1 MSNPLDHDNLYNI
14 LGKLAALK
22 PTTQETHDA
31 KVKAIYESVEAQGSI
46 LTGVDAVQ
54 SKLAKQFAEGIGK
67 DIKRIATGKDVHSR
81 VSQEIAK
88 SQDASMKGDNKTS
101 AKHFNRYDKLDKL
114 ANKEQGMEEGMA
126 GMDDAEPYTIGGAVD
141 KQYVYTVMRDGKSM
155 GIYHS
160 LDDAKRIVA
169 NNKRTNKYSEFK
181 IARKP
186 RSKMAGPAGK
196 LPEQGV
202 AEARETQKTEKG
214 TIYKGGGYGTE
225 YQGDGDEEEQI
236 ARAVKKRGRPAKG
249 TAKPARPKNEPGVK
263 GRPKKAA
270 PISVTA
276 PKGDIFGRTTGKV
289 AKIGTKS
296 VSHKM
301 AAEGQLK
308 ARFSSIFEGV
318 NFTEMLKDT
327 DMSVAEMLQELTQ
340 DIDSFKKTG
349 QCSDKLE
356 AFLKIHNHGKKS
368 IVADARE
375 LPRGPSFAS
384 QHGAVAPIP
393 KPGMLSRAGTA
404 IATGA
409 KNAFNAIAPGDEEL
423 LRDLKRKSTM
433 EEDSELN
440 ELARLAGLSVKE
452 SVDPAA
458 FAKLAPPEDEI
469 TYADKIAGA
478 NKHPGDDMEE
488 GNPFAQK
495 VRAAKADGIQPGET
509 INQDGREYPVKET
522 SFDGA
527 EQSDNVSVTTSFS
540 SADGKKTITINADG
554 AAAEQIAQ
562 LLKLSGMMS
571 NDYRAD
577 DASASMDMDD
587 CEPEEQEMVIAME
600 PDMEVADEGSED
612 LANSPDEDYY
622 SMRASTM
629 GPGEG
634 DAGEKAM
641 HPDRPTKNNGDNAL
655 STPATPPTRA
665 QKTLIAVSTLESR
678 LAAEYES
685 IKKVS
690 R

>member
-22 PTTQETHDA
+22 PTTQETHNA

-54 SKLAKQFAEGIGK
+54 SKLAKQFA
-67 DIKRIATGKDVHSR
+67 
-81 VSQEIAK
+81 
-88 SQDASMKGDNKTS
+88 
-101 AKHFNRYDKLDKL
+101 
-114 ANKEQGMEEGMA
+114 EGMA

-301 AAEGQLK
+301 AAESQIK

-327 DMSVAEMLQELTQ
+327 DMSVAEMLQELTH

-356 AFLKIHNHGKKS
+356 AFLKIHNHGKKAML
-368 IVADARE
+368 ADEARE

-384 QHGAVAPIP
+384 QHGAVVPPP

-409 KNAFNAIAPGDEEL
+409 KKAFDTLAPGDEKL
-423 LRDLKRKSTM
+423 LHDLKRSSTM
-433 EEDSELN
+433 DEDSELN

-452 SVDPAA
+452 SVDPEA
-458 FAKLAPPEDEI
+458 FARLAPPEDEI
-469 TYADKIAGA
+469 TYADKIVGA
-478 NKHPGDDMEE
+478 NKHPGNDMEE

-527 EQSDNVSVTTSFS
+527 EQSDNVSVTTSFN

-571 NDYRAD
+571 NDYKAAACPHCGCSPCEC
-577 DASASMDMDD
+577 DAE
-587 CEPEEQEMVIAME
+587 EPEEQEMVIAME

-641 HPDRPTKNNGDNAL
+641 HSDRPTKNNGDNAL

>member
-1 MSNPLDHDNLYNI
+1 
-14 LGKLAALK
+14 
-22 PTTQETHDA
+22 
-31 KVKAIYESVEAQGSI
+31 
-46 LTGVDAVQ
+46 
-54 SKLAKQFAEGIGK
+54 
-67 DIKRIATGKDVHSR
+67 
-81 VSQEIAK
+81 
-88 SQDASMKGDNKTS
+88 
-101 AKHFNRYDKLDKL
+101 
-114 ANKEQGMEEGMA
+114 
-126 GMDDAEPYTIGGAVD
+126 
-141 KQYVYTVMRDGKSM
+141 MRDGKSM

-186 RSKMAGPAGK
+186 RSKMAGPVGK

-301 AAEGQLK
+301 AAESQLK

-318 NFTEMLKDT
+318 NFTEMMKDT
-327 DMSVAEMLQELTQ
+327 DMSVAEMLQELTH

-368 IVADARE
+368 MVADEARE

-384 QHGAVAPIP
+384 QHGAVVPPP

-409 KNAFNAIAPGDEEL
+409 KKAFDVIAPGDEKL
-423 LRDLKRKSTM
+423 LHDLKRSSTM
-433 EEDSELN
+433 DEDSELN
-440 ELARLAGLSVKE
+440 ELARLAGLSVRE
-452 SVDPAA
+452 SVDPEA

-469 TYADKIAGA
+469 TYADKIVGA
-478 NKHPGDDMEE
+478 NKHPGDDNEDYYALNSPNGDRDDEPM
-488 GNPFAQK
+488 
-495 VRAAKADGIQPGET
+495 D
-509 INQDGREYPVKET
+509 ET

-571 NDYRAD
+571 NDYQAD
-577 DASASMDMDD
+577 DSGSMDMDD

>member
-1 MSNPLDHDNLYNI
+1 MSNPFDHDNLYNI

-22 PTTQETHDA
+22 PTPQETHNA

-46 LTGVDAVQ
+46 LTGVGAVQ
-54 SKLAKQFAEGIGK
+54 SKLAKQFAESKVTEGVADSMTMDEAKKVLRHYGADHFKTTSNELHFYKNGK
-67 DIKRIATGKDVHSR
+67 PLSVSLTLGADGVRSVSLSSLNSATRSL
-81 VSQEIAK
+81 
-88 SQDASMKGDNKTS
+88 KG
-101 AKHFNRYDKLDKL
+101 
-114 ANKEQGMEEGMA
+114 
-126 GMDDAEPYTIGGAVD
+126 
-141 KQYVYTVMRDGKSM
+141 
-155 GIYHS
+155 
-160 LDDAKRIVA
+160 
-169 NNKRTNKYSEFK
+169 
-181 IARKP
+181 
-186 RSKMAGPAGK
+186 
-196 LPEQGV
+196 QGV
-202 AEARETQKTEKG
+202 EEARETQKTEKG

-225 YQGDGDEEEQI
+225 YQGDTEEEEQT

-249 TAKPARPKNEPGVK
+249 TSKPARPKNEPGVK

-296 VSHKM
+296 VTHKM
-301 AAEGQLK
+301 AAESQIK

-368 IVADARE
+368 IVADETRE

-384 QHGAVAPIP
+384 QHGAVAPAP

-409 KNAFNAIAPGDEEL
+409 KKAFDVIAPGDEEL
-423 LRDLKRKSTM
+423 LRDLKHKSTM

-452 SVDPAA
+452 SVDPVA
-458 FAKLAPPEDEI
+458 FAKLAPPDDEI
-469 TYADKIAGA
+469 TYADKIVGA
-478 NKHPGDDMEE
+478 NKHPGDDNEDYYALNSPYGDRDDEPM
-488 GNPFAQK
+488 
-495 VRAAKADGIQPGET
+495 D
-509 INQDGREYPVKET
+509 ET

-554 AAAEQIAQ
+554 EAAEQIAQ

-571 NDYRAD
+571 GDYRATD
-577 DASASMDMDD
+577 SGSMGIDD

-600 PDMEVADEGSED
+600 PEMEVADEGSED

>member
-1 MSNPLDHDNLYNI
+1 MSNPLDHDNLYTI

-22 PTTQETHDA
+22 PTPQETHNA

-46 LTGVDAVQ
+46 LSGVDAVQ
-54 SKLAKQFAEGIGK
+54 SKLAKQFAESKVAEGVAESLPFNDALKVLRHYGADRFNTTSNELHFYKNGK
-67 DIKRIATGKDVHSR
+67 PFSVDLIMNPDATRSVT
-81 VSQEIAK
+81 VSSLNSATR
-88 SQDASMKGDNKTS
+88 SLKG
-101 AKHFNRYDKLDKL
+101 
-114 ANKEQGMEEGMA
+114 
-126 GMDDAEPYTIGGAVD
+126 
-141 KQYVYTVMRDGKSM
+141 
-155 GIYHS
+155 
-160 LDDAKRIVA
+160 
-169 NNKRTNKYSEFK
+169 
-181 IARKP
+181 
-186 RSKMAGPAGK
+186 
-196 LPEQGV
+196 QGV
-202 AEARETQKTEKG
+202 EEARETQKTEKG

-225 YQGDGDEEEQI
+225 YQGDTEEEEQT

-249 TAKPARPKNEPGVK
+249 TSKPARPKNEPGVK

-296 VSHKM
+296 VTHKM
-301 AAEGQLK
+301 AAESQIK

-368 IVADARE
+368 IVADETRE

-384 QHGAVAPIP
+384 QHGAVAPAP

-440 ELARLAGLSVKE
+440 ELARLAGLSVRE
-452 SVDPAA
+452 SVDPEA

-478 NKHPGDDMEE
+478 NKHPGDNMEE

-509 INQDGREYPVKET
+509 ISQNGREYPVKET

-527 EQSDNVSVTTSFS
+527 EQSDNVSVTTSFN

-554 AAAEQIAQ
+554 VAAEQIAQ

-571 NDYRAD
+571 NDYKAD
-577 DASASMDMDD
+577 SSSYMDMDMDMDD

-600 PDMEVADEGSED
+600 PEMEVADEGSED